1 MMGLS
6 LTILAK
12 GSDLIEA
19 LNGSPTPPAPAGDGT
34 SGFNGGI
41 STTDS
46 FVQLVSLV
54 FVLIIILVAAYYTSR
69 FVGNLKMGQMKKSN
83 FQVIDTYRI
92 SQNKALQIVKIANKY
107 VVIAIAKDTIEVIT
121 ELEEADVIIR
131 EFHNDEK
138 QSFKQILDKLKNKNE

>member
-1 MMGLS
+1 MKVLS
-6 LTILAK
+6 LTILSK
-12 GSDLIEA
+12 GSDLINA
-19 LNGSPTPPAPAGDGT
+19 LNGSPTPSPEGG
-34 SGFNGGI
+34 NGSTFDRGI

-69 FVGNLKMGQMKKSN
+69 FVGKMKMGQMNKSN

-92 SQNKALQIVKIANKY
+92 SQTKALQIVKIANKY

-121 ELEEADVIIR
+121 ELDEAEVMIR